1 MVLLSKV
8 KNWTSESGKYN
19 NPFVLMTTK
28 RKPAQPNKQNEP
40 LAVFPAVSESI
51 EDYIK
56 QQINHLGTELNHF
69 KTEIPHTPLRT
80 K

>member
-40 LAVFPAVSESI
+40 LAVFPAVSERWI
-51 EDYIK
+51 NTIMLKKYTPKKWGRRWK
-56 QQINHLGTELNHF
+56 Q
-69 KTEIPHTPLRT
+69 LRGACI
-80 K
+80 

>member
-56 QQINHLGTELNHF
+56 Q
-69 KTEIPHTPLRT
+69 
-80 K
+80 